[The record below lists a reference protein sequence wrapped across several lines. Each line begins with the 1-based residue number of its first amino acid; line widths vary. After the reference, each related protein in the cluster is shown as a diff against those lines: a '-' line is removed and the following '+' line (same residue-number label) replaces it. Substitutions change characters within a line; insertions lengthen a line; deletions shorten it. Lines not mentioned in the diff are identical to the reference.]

1 LFDNIIVIPMKY
13 TEHLSTSKSRGQY
26 IYAR

>member
-1 LFDNIIVIPMKY
+1 MKY